1 MKVEIHMKIILLI
14 RKELGDF
21 DKKLL
26 DKPEVIIANKMDME
40 SAKKI

>member
-1 MKVEIHMKIILLI
+1 MKVEIHMKIILLLE
-14 RKELGDF
+14 RLGDF

-40 SAKKI
+40 SAKKKI